1 MKRLSVVATL
11 VLVSLFFTVSAATAE
26 PRKLSTWGAACP
38 DVIDVSPKLSQPKIK
53 GFDFNGQSFSRLVSN
68 GTSKVSNSASLVGCY
83 VEFSQIASDK
93 SGWQIGVINRDS
105 RGFYWKNAAQVTWRL
120 QEAKDGKSLITDESN
135 PYFKQ
140 AKEFVFYQ
148 DIASNGTCK
157 LKDVYQLGTRL
168 GFDRNNQR
176 IPSRGTPKNMII
188 VIDFPDLPF
197 SGDPKKLVDSTLG
210 PQLVRDFYISNS
222 YGKLDLQ
229 FETFGKVIR
238 TKEPS
243 AFYLPNSQGSY
254 YVNGAWQDQRLTAEI
269 LGEAQKSVDLLG
281 YQSVSILVSGGAGMG
296 GYYGAAVPG
305 GNFKV
310 GSGVMRNTMVVGVG
324 IGNINSFV
332 PSWKVLAHE
341 LGHLIGF
348 IDLYLPGSGNTTKS
362 PGPFDLMG
370 NTVGNAND
378 FLGWN
383 RWIQGWLDDN
393 SVVCDLNFPTRNE
406 ITLNA
411 ISSDTGNRLYVAP
424 LSPTKALVIEYRTDS
439 KNDRLGG
446 EDGLLAYVID
456 LEVKSLAGPI
466 KILQSD
472 GDIPSAWKTD
482 TDLYATATI
491 EPGQVL
497 SFENV
502 VLKNTN
508 QSKSTASFVI
518 ELNPEAEKALA
529 IAEADRERQAEAEAK
544 AEAEFQAQQILAAE
558 KVEAIKKVETPVK
571 VKPAM
576 KTTITCIKGKLIKK
590 VTAVKPS
597 CPTGYK
603 KK

>member
-1 MKRLSVVATL
+1 MKRLPLISTL
-11 VLVSLFFTVSAATAE
+11 VFVSLFLTLSAAKAE
-26 PRKLSTWGAACP
+26 PRKLPSWGAACP
-38 DVIDVSPKLSQPKIK
+38 DVVDTTPTLSQPRIK
-53 GFDFNGQSFSRLVSN
+53 GFNFNGQSFSRLVSN
-68 GTSKVSNSASLVGCY
+68 GTAPVSNSAPLVGCY
-83 VEFSQIASDK
+83 VELSQIASDK
-93 SGWQIGVINRDS
+93 GGWQIGVINRDS
-105 RGFYWKNAAQVTWRL
+105 RGFYWKNAAQVSWRL

-140 AKEFVFYQ
+140 AKEFTFFQ
-148 DIASNGTCK
+148 DAGTKGTCK
-157 LKDVYQLGTRL
+157 LKDVYQQSTRL
-168 GFDRNNQR
+168 GFDRNDQR
-176 IPSRGTPKNMII
+176 ITPIGSPKNII
-188 VIDFPDLPF
+188 VVIDFPDLPF
-197 SGDPKKLVDSTLG
+197 TGDPKKLVDSTLG

-222 YGKLDLQ
+222 YGKLNLQ

-243 AFYLPNSQGSY
+243 TSYLPDSQGSF

-269 LGEAQKSVDLLG
+269 LNEAQKSVDLLG
-281 YQSVSILVSGGAGMG
+281 YQSVSILVSGGGGMG
-296 GYYGAAVPG
+296 GYYGTAAPG

-310 GSGVMRNTMVVGVG
+310 GNGVVRNTTVMGVG
-324 IGNINSFV
+324 IGNIDSFV

-341 LGHLIGF
+341 LGHLLGF

-411 ISSDTGNRLYVAP
+411 ISSDTGTRMYVTP
-424 LSPTKALVIEYRTDS
+424 LSPTKALVIEYRTES
-439 KNDRLGG
+439 INDRLKG
-446 EDGLLAYVID
+446 EDGLLAYVVD
-456 LEVKSLAGPI
+456 LQVRSLAGPI

-497 SFENV
+497 TFENMV
-502 VLKNTN
+502 IKNTK
-508 QSKSTASFVI
+508 QSKTTASFVI
-518 ELNPEAEKALA
+518 ELAPDAEKALA
-529 IAEADRERQAEAEAK
+529 TAKAEREQQAEVEAK
-544 AEAEFQAQQILAAE
+544 AEAEFQAQQILAS
-558 KVEAIKKVETPVK
+558 KKVEPTATPTATPTAAK
-571 VKPAM
+571 KLIS
-576 KTTITCIKGKLIKK
+576 ITCVKGKVVKK
-590 VTAVKPS
+590 VTAVAPK

-603 KK
+603 KR